1 MSSKII
7 LVESRIEEFEK
18 NFAKKF
24 SQEQKEKIINEIPS
38 KFWSWAGK
46 ELDQISFD
54 QSFDLV
60 KSLLDYFNKFG
71 SNLVKSDIFQYKNIN
86 ELKDELDKYAN
97 RQRRNFKKLHGA
109 NVVYESPK
117 YLVVNPLSFESS
129 CYYGSGTKWCTAG
142 RNSSETFN
150 RYNSD
155 GKLFYILDKTLP
167 TSDPNYKV
175 GLSRKYDGDESYYD
189 SQDNPLRNSAFSQ
202 TKEFQ
207 SIINKIREYMS
218 TEYSENIKS
227 VEEEKRKKDE
237 EARQRRLEIERIRR
251 GKLAQGEERR
261 VEQEWALTPNI
272 DEEGKMAWAV
282 LEQLQSEGGTIR
294 DREQEERLQ
303 EIQIQIDNL
312 NTQYD
317 EDPEVRTD
325 LLDQIEE
332 LEDEKDEILE
342 MLDVYYINPLNYDHY
357 GLTKFEV
364 IHPDF
369 EGQTFAVGTESE
381 AEDGA
386 KEYVEQLIDDI
397 GITGFNE
404 SFWKNYLD
412 EDAIVDHARDFFEE
426 DIYNNPEAYF
436 DDEDRMLDSK
446 QIDKIKILKD
456 RISSTESIISN
467 LQDLLDEQ
475 EDEDKIQ
482 ELQTRIEDLEEKVTE
497 FEEEIE
503 SIEENPEGD
512 WPQDLIDEKVKDRLS
527 DVERNPER
535 YLDEWGLN
543 AEDFVDRDEFIQGV
557 VDEDGYGQ
565 LSPYD
570 GSYNVFNIMGEDYYV
585 FRID

>member
-7 LVESRIEEFEK
+7 LIESRIEEFEK

-54 QSFDLV
+54 QSFELV

-189 SQDNPLRNSAFSQ
+189 SQDNPLRNPAFSQ

-207 SIINKIREYMS
+207 SIINKIRDYMS

-261 VEQEWALTPNI
+261 VEQEWALTPDI
-272 DEEGKMAWAV
+272 DDEGKMAWAV
-282 LEQLQSEGGTIR
+282 LEQLESEGGTIR

-303 EIQIQIDNL
+303 EIQIQINNL
-312 NTQYD
+312 NAQYD

-332 LEDEKDEILE
+332 LEEEKDEILE
-342 MLDVYYINPLNYDHY
+342 MLDVYYINPLNYDYY

-381 AEDGA
+381 VEDAA

-412 EDAIVDHARDFFEE
+412 EDAIVDHARSFFED
-426 DIYNNPEAYF
+426 DIYDNPEAYL

-456 RISSTESIISN
+456 RIASTELIISN

-475 EDEDKIQ
+475 EDEDKIE

-512 WPQDLIDEKVKDRLS
+512 WPQDLIDEKVQDRLS

>member
-1 MSSKII
+1 MSNKII

-54 QSFDLV
+54 QSFELV

-109 NVVYESPK
+109 NIVYESPR

-189 SQDNPLRNSAFSQ
+189 SQDNPLRNPGFSQ

-207 SIINKIREYMS
+207 SIINKIRDYMS

-261 VEQEWALTPNI
+261 VEQEWALTPDI
-272 DEEGKMAWAV
+272 DDEGKMAWAV
-282 LEQLQSEGGTIR
+282 LEQLESEGGTIR

-303 EIQIQIDNL
+303 EIQIQINNL
-312 NTQYD
+312 NAQYD

-332 LEDEKDEILE
+332 LEEEKDEILE
-342 MLDVYYINPLNYDHY
+342 MLDVYYINPLNYDYY

-381 AEDGA
+381 VEDAA

-412 EDAIVDHARDFFEE
+412 EDAIVDHARSFFED
-426 DIYNNPEAYF
+426 DIYDNPEAYL

-456 RISSTESIISN
+456 RIASTELIISN

-475 EDEDKIQ
+475 EDEDKIE

-512 WPQDLIDEKVKDRLS
+512 WPQDLIDEKVQDRLS